1 MACVNST
8 LKVWGLIIA
17 IFSACIKNK
26 TPTIWRWII
35 LASRGAVMMTNDGE
49 YVFDFGTSSN
59 TSGSLLN
66 DENPHDARDSDITED
81 LGVADNSDAHEDS
94 NITQDPDATADPTI
108 MKETQI
114 MKDAKRFEYPQVEEE
129 SDIMNDDHK
138 VTTDPK
144 VTTDSSV
151 ATKPKVTEGISIAEG
166 TEVTPAVTV
175 TAAFGPPDA
184 MIGEKLESN
193 LDPDIQPLQTS
204 ASTSTEPSSSPGIS
218 DMKPKCENWCPSKE
232 RYFQDWRAVK
242 DLDYIEAPNTYETYQ
257 NLLKTLLRS
266 VITTA
271 ADQQAKVWKAEFGAK
286 FSTGNVNPKQRKK
299 ARYTLKQKIRDL
311 SSSKIT
317 YTRLLEFGE
326 MISKAGLSVDQEAQS
341 ALDSMIKIRA
351 MMSWDTPSISND
363 SPAGIREI
371 KEGRG
376 KGQASDPE
384 DIANLGKAKDI
395 RTVIDNHREIYHIL
409 TQLRQLLVR
418 DDNPAQNQQN
428 GVNTGNK
435 TIEEN
440 KSQDNEL
447 PQHNIANQEDASP
460 ITVHKRQEYDISFPS
475 YPWVQGD
482 LYFQVLCFIRDVRV
496 IHDICEAC
504 WKTVKPLGETS
515 RVTASFMTQQALML
529 INSLEYQFSR
539 SMDKY
544 KMHSGP
550 CCAHSQD
557 TLWEVVETIVVQTF
571 GSSDWGETLSNAQVA
586 MWAFRP
592 YTISMQFLVYCRTKQ
607 SFEFCCA
614 YYDNRLLNRNELPQD
629 TRWAEDT
636 FYIFQTI
643 LHYGRLMHKGSI
655 ITSSIPGYHS
665 FEQFIGSKKPSMA
678 VIFVFLVHL
687 SIFYIRRETHSLN
700 DWGTFLEEAR
710 LICDSCFES
719 LEKRTMEPA
728 TLDFIFKLGR
738 KLGCFH
744 TFSERIDHIR
754 CGSVYLQRQIFSS
767 TSNDTASHLRKLLL
781 MNRLVPNS
789 WFCGIATA
797 AFLME
802 FLANFPYQFLYA
814 KSRTLGAVHAW
825 HMADKLGL
833 IEAGKHGGFIQRMVD
848 HGFFG
853 DFDNCQLDLLQHY
866 TKERLRWENYRGDLS
881 YPRKPIT
888 CTWLWRINCGNLPK
902 LADVTSCWKPKI
914 NLEEQHDAQHLFRV
928 YLDDVRRLIE
938 YESGSFFINFHVIE
952 DICTEFEKRVFEDI
966 MDDIKLWRPDSEA
979 ICRQD
984 WHAVFGAAECGVAMQ
999 KLKRRI
1005 EEYLYTLDVQDQA
1018 LMFIKT

>member
-1 MACVNST
+1 MTKFWES
-8 LKVWGLIIA
+8 
-17 IFSACIKNK
+17 IFN
-26 TPTIWRWII
+26 
-35 LASRGAVMMTNDGE
+35 
-49 YVFDFGTSSN
+49 FGTSSK
-59 TSGSLLN
+59 TSSSSLKHG
-66 DENPHDARDSDITED
+66 DPEAAQDSDITQD
-81 LGVADNSDAHEDS
+81 LGVTNNHTTPKDS
-94 NITQDPDATADPTI
+94 NVTMNPDAIENPTIKKDTQIAKDLRNSEQPTAEKKSGLTKDLEVATDPRVTADPT
-108 MKETQI
+108 Q
-114 MKDAKRFEYPQVEEE
+114 
-129 SDIMNDDHK
+129 
-138 VTTDPK
+138 
-144 VTTDSSV
+144 
-151 ATKPKVTEGISIAEG
+151 VTENIVRTNE
-166 TEVTPAVTV
+166 TEVSPAVTV
-175 TAAFGPPDA
+175 TEGSGPPDS
-184 MIGEKLESN
+184 ITGERLESN
-193 LDPDIQPLQTS
+193 DVPEIQLLKIFTS
-204 ASTSTEPSSSPGIS
+204 ASLARSSSSGTS
-218 DMKPKCENWCPSKE
+218 DIKPENEDCCPPKDKYFEDRKE
-232 RYFQDWRAVK
+232 MEN
-242 DLDYIEAPNTYETYQ
+242 LDYIEAPNTYETYQ

-311 SSSKIT
+311 SSPKIT

-326 MISKAGLSVDQEAQS
+326 MISKEGLSVDQEAQS

-363 SPAGIREI
+363 SPTGIREI

-460 ITVHKRQEYDISFPS
+460 ITVHNPQEYDISFPS
-475 YPWVQGD
+475 YTWVQGD

-529 INSLEYQFSR
+529 ISSLEYQFSR

-571 GSSDWGETLSNAQVA
+571 GSSDCSETLSNAKVA

-592 YTISMQFLVYCRTKQ
+592 YTILMQFFAHNELSDSRRH
-607 SFEFCCA
+607 EFCCA
-614 YYDNRLLNRNELPQD
+614 YYDNRLLDRSELPQD
-629 TRWAEDT
+629 TQWAEDT

-643 LHYGRLMHKGSI
+643 LHYVRLSSVGSVLKGSI
-655 ITSSIPGYHS
+655 PGCYA
-665 FEQFIGSKKPSMA
+665 FATFFRTKKPRIEM
-678 VIFVFLVHL
+678 VFVLLMHL
-687 SIFYIRRETHSLN
+687 DIFYIRRNTHSFN
-700 DWGTFLEEAR
+700 DWATFLEEAQ
-710 LICDSCFES
+710 LIQKHYQES
-719 LEKRTMEPA
+719 LEKLVKEPE
-728 TLDFIFKLGR
+728 KLGEDLELKDR
-738 KLGCFH
+738 LACIKEFSKHLEEILG
-744 TFSERIDHIR
+744 
-754 CGSVYLQRQIFSS
+754 GQSVYLQRQVFSS
-767 TSNDTASHLRKLLL
+767 TNNDTTSHLKKLLSI
-781 MNRLVPNS
+781 NRLMPNS
-789 WFCGIATA
+789 WFCGYATA
-797 AFLME
+797 RFLM
-802 FLANFPYQFLYA
+802 ARVPNFTYQFLYA

-833 IEAGKHGGFIQRMVD
+833 IEVGKHGGFIQRMVD

-853 DFDNCQLDLLQHY
+853 DFDNCQLDFLQHY
-866 TKERLRWENYRGDLS
+866 TKERFRWENARKDHC
-881 YPRKPIT
+881 YPRKPINF
-888 CTWLWRINCGNLPK
+888 TWLWRVTSVSPMK
-902 LADVTSCWKPKI
+902 VADVMSVWRPKI
-914 NLEEQHDAQHLFRV
+914 ILEEQHDAQHLLRV
-928 YLDDVRRLIE
+928 YLSDIRRLIE
-938 YESGSFFINFHVIE
+938 YEFWSFNINFHIIE
-952 DICTEFEKRVFEDI
+952 DICTEFEMRLFEEV
-966 MDDIKLWRPDSEA
+966 MDDIKKWRADSRR
-979 ICRQD
+979 IFRRD
-984 WHAVFGAAECGVAMQ
+984 WNEVLGAAECGVAMQ

-1005 EEYLYTLDVQDQA
+1005 EEDLYKLDLKDEA
-1018 LMFIKT
+1018 LMLINT